1 MSLLQKTNV
10 KARDLKAKEEDY
22 LGGILRYMLEA
33 DHLDEKV
40 YFVDKEGDRKEYRP
54 IFFDIDYRECFN
66 IAVENKNCDIAKF
79 VILLLRYFFLKRPQS
94 REMKDALNKFNENLL
109 LKFNVIF
116 EYELYDVVRF
126 LLDIRKLDRLKKNKK
141 EITDDR
147 EFLVYDTAQLI
158 AKQQTKLK
166 EPAKMEKKKNSWSF

>member
-1 MSLLQKTNV
+1 MINRVTS
-10 KARDLKAKEEDY
+10 
-22 LGGILRYMLEA
+22 
-33 DHLDEKV
+33 
-40 YFVDKEGDRKEYRP
+40 YRMGA
-54 IFFDIDYRECFN
+54 N
-66 IAVENKNCDIAKF
+66 IWS
-79 VILLLRYFFLKRPQS
+79 P
-94 REMKDALNKFNENLL
+94 EMKEALNKFNENLL